1 MSTNW
6 SKSLVAVPVQAL
18 PRTGPM
24 FGGNFGSLAV
34 RAVGNLLTWQERATQ
49 RHALATLETRIL
61 RDMGLSRA
69 DAQREAA
76 KPFWRA

>member
-6 SKSLVAVPVQAL
+6 SKSLVVAPVQVL

-34 RAVGNLLTWQERATQ
+34 RAVDILLTWQERATQ
-49 RHALATLETRIL
+49 RHALAALDTRFL
-61 RDMGLSRA
+61 RDMGLLRA